1 MAPWQDA
8 HGGQAQPGGGM
19 EREAETLRN
28 EWRLWGLLGCPLAV
42 CVGTRGTQPPCGE
55 PGEIIQSRHK
65 SVVADYVCEMSPN
78 VLRESANEF
87 AEPPLIKELIF

>member
-1 MAPWQDA
+1 MEDRLSPGVGWRGKQRHSEMSGGCGGSWDA
-8 HGGQAQPGGGM
+8 
-19 EREAETLRN
+19 
-28 EWRLWGLLGCPLAV
+28 PLAV